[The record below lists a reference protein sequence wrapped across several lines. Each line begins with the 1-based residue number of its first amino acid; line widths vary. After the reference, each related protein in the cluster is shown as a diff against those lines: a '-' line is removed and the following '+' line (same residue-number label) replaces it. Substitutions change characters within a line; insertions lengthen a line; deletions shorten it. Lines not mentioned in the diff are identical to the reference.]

1 VNPLLVCLESHVDQ
15 RGKEPGLNGRIL
27 RAGCHKPLPATSRGV
42 FQVCQC
48 AAPSFEPFS
57 SGCAGVAFLRRNNG
71 SFSSDLPSGHRRPDR
86 SLGHPHRRL
95 RRRRRHLG
103 ARWILG
109 RRILLLMP
117 ALAAWHRRFRF
128 RRRRARE
135 GRTKTLMYGNRQFR
149 NEEQTAKKDPWMRRT
164 RNFVGVDA
172 VSLEVSE
179 GRKQGCRLQ
188 RRLQWAGEDG

>member
-15 RGKEPGLNGRIL
+15 RGTEPGLNGRIL
-27 RAGCHKPLPATSRGV
+27 RAGCHKPLPATSRRV

-48 AAPSFEPFS
+48 AAPSFKPFS

-117 ALAAWHRRFRF
+117 ALAAWHRRSASEDEGRGNEQLYGSASSKFPSF
-128 RRRRARE
+128 PTFITWRRRGE
-135 GRTKTLMYGNRQFR
+135 SQGK
-149 NEEQTAKKDPWMRRT
+149 
-164 RNFVGVDA
+164 
-172 VSLEVSE
+172 
-179 GRKQGCRLQ
+179 KQGCRLQ
-188 RRLQWAGEDG
+188 RGLQWAGEDG